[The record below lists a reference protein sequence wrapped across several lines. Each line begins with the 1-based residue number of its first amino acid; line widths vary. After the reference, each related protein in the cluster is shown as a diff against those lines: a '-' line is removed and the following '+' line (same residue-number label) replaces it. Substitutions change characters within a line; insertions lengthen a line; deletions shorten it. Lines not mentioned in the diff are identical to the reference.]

1 MQDKFNTINNLKPE
15 EFRRL
20 TGVKKE
26 TFAKMLELLA
36 EANKIKKQRGGKP
49 NKLSL
54 ENQLLLF
61 LEYYREYRTFF
72 HIGKSFG
79 VSEATA
85 FRITNYVEI
94 VLLSYFKLPNRKEML
109 NNLDDILLI
118 DVTEVEIERP
128 KKSKEII
135 IQARKRGIH

>member
-1 MQDKFNTINNLKPE
+1 MQDKFSRIKEIKPE

-20 TGVKKE
+20 TGVKID
-26 TFAKMLELLA
+26 TFEKMLEVLTL
-36 EANKIKKQRGGKP
+36 ANKFKKRRGGKP

-79 VSEATA
+79 VSESTA
-85 FRITNYVEI
+85 YRITNYVEK

-118 DVTEVEIERP
+118 DVTEIEIERP
-128 KKSKEII
+128 KKSKEIT
-135 IQARKRGIH
+135 IQARKRGIR